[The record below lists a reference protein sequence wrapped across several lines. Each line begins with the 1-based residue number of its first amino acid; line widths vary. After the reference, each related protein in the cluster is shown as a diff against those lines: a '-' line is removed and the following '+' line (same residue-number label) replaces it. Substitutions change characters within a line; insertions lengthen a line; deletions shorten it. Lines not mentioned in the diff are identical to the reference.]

1 MWNRLFAGVAMTIA
15 MTVSGESFA
24 QVAPAAP
31 FGEPTGSESLQAQP
45 SGDEQM
51 LARRRVATMEA
62 ILERAV
68 SFGADQIIVQVRDI
82 MGGDQPRLNGAP
94 RVRGFRLPGYGMVFD
109 VDVPSLQVPILWPV
123 RFLVDDARAA
133 NAMLAELRLFALQIA
148 NPAYRADLERLIARL
163 EVQAAP
169 PQSVD
174 RLRQRVGATS
184 VPETV
189 RPSTEVVRPETTP
202 RPSIDD
208 PQAEYRKQVKAALI
222 DAVLENPTSVQVGP
236 DEWLAIA
243 AGSNMARDPLYPGD
257 TVGSSKWVARIK
269 GSVLADLRAQRITAA
284 EARALVEQ
292 GEQ

>member
-1 MWNRLFAGVAMTIA
+1 M
-15 MTVSGESFA
+15 VSGTYA
-24 QVAPAAP
+24 QVPTAGPIGAPTPA
-31 FGEPTGSESLQAQP
+31 EPAEEQSRSEA
-45 SGDEQM
+45 EM
-51 LARRRVATMEA
+51 LARRRVETMEA

-133 NAMLAELRLFALQIA
+133 GAMLAELRLFARQME
-148 NPAYRADLERLIARL
+148 NPADRAEFERLIAKL
-163 EVQAAP
+163 ETQAP
-169 PQSVD
+169 PAPNVD
-174 RLRQRVGATS
+174 RLRQSVAATS
-184 VPETV
+184 VAPEAS
-189 RPSTEVVRPETTP
+189 RREAPP
-202 RPSIDD
+202 RPPIED

-222 DAVLENPTSVQVGP
+222 DAVLENPASVQVGA

-243 AGSNMARDPLYPGD
+243 AGSNIARDPLYPGD
-257 TVGSSKWVARIK
+257 TVGSTTWVARIK
-269 GSVLADLRAQRITAA
+269 GNVLADLRAQRITAA